1 MCDRDE
7 PVAAPDVDP
16 VFLAVWDTLEAC
28 GSWLALDLLFTGKM
42 GQKAER
48 DADSEIAEKLAEAKV
63 RLAKALDY
71 ERIHGHG
78 SLLVHDHPFNIRMT
92 RHLGKPDTIPVRTA
106 A

>member
-7 PVAAPDVDP
+7 SAAAPDVDP
-16 VFLAVWDTLEAC
+16 VFLAVWETLEAC
-28 GSWLALDLLFTGKM
+28 GSWLALELLFTGKM

-48 DADSEIAEKLAEAKV
+48 DADGEIAEKLAEAKV

-78 SLLVHDHPFNIRMT
+78 SLLVHDHPFNVRMA
-92 RHLGKPDTIPVRTA
+92 RHLGQIGSEPVKSA